1 MQKGDLVQYQGMGN
15 GQGCVGL
22 VIEIDSTIDDS
33 IVLANTRVR
42 WTDHTGYEREWYR
55 KDELVRLNKRCSE

>member
-1 MQKGDLVQYQGMGN
+1 M
-15 GQGCVGL
+15 
-22 VIEIDSTIDDS
+22 VIEIDSTIEDS

-42 WTDHTGYEREWYR
+42 WTDHRGYEREWYR

>member
-1 MQKGDLVQYQGMGN
+1 MQKGDLVRYAHPTGG
-15 GQGCVGL
+15 GDVGL
-22 VIEIDSTIDDS
+22 VVEIDSKIDDS

-42 WTDHTGYEREWYR
+42 WSNHVGYEREWYR

>member
-1 MQKGDLVQYQGMGN
+1 MQKGDLVQYHDAS
-15 GQGCVGL
+15 QGCVGL

-42 WTDHTGYEREWYR
+42 WTDHRGYEREWYR